1 MVTMANLALLRWA
14 HFGAILCLTLSRYI
28 ISSHSL
34 TIPSSPLLILSSH
47 NPSRLCEAVLKP
59 AIAASQVQQPLL
71 LSLSPLHRPG
81 RDQTHNVGCSLVY
94 RRWAPL
100 DPPWRVNFGLV
111 FSLVGHSVETW
122 DGASSR
128 DPKMRLQLALSR
140 LMK

>member
-71 LSLSPLHRPG
+71 LSLSPPPCNDPGVTKRITSDAHWSIAGGPHWTHRG
-81 RDQTHNVGCSLVY
+81 ELTSDLCF
-94 RRWAPL
+94 RWLATRSRHGMEHP
-100 DPPWRVNFGLV
+100 
-111 FSLVGHSVETW
+111 VEIQRCDSNW
-122 DGASSR
+122 
-128 DPKMRLQLALSR
+128 P
-140 LMK
+140 